1 MDVFFLVKIIYEPK
15 PTQCS
20 RLFICL
26 VVMNL
31 NQITVS
37 THDMSQSV
45 AFYKTLGLEL
55 IVDTPHYTRF
65 LVPEGKA
72 TFSVSLTEETIQSQ
86 GTTVYFECENLDA
99 TVAELLAKGLEFTE
113 PPTDKSWLWREAHLH
128 DPAGNVICL
137 YHAGENRVNPPWR
150 VG

>member
-1 MDVFFLVKIIYEPK
+1 
-15 PTQCS
+15 
-20 RLFICL
+20 
-26 VVMNL
+26 MNL

-37 THDMSQSV
+37 TQDISQSV

-55 IVDTPHYTRF
+55 IVDSPHYARF

-72 TFSVSLTEETIQSQ
+72 TFSVSLTKEPIQSG

-99 TVAELLAKGLEFTE
+99 KVEELVAKGLDFTE
-113 PPTDKSWLWREAHLH
+113 LPTDKRWLWREAHLL

-137 YHAGENRVNPPWR
+137 YYAGENRVNPPWR
-150 VG
+150 VD